1 MIESDAELAR
11 RMQEEEEE
19 ERKQAIPDNNRGYR

>member
-19 ERKQAIPDNNRGYR
+19 ERKQAIPDDNRGYL

>member
-19 ERKQAIPDNNRGYR
+19 RKQPIPDDNRGYL